1 VCRAALYSPRAADL
15 PVWGATVKVLYMSY
29 CVEAKRVGGGPVRD
43 RAAERR
49 TAAVPSGISA
59 VVVMLCY
66 VVACMRLDVIAAT
79 VCMFV
84 LVCVSAACIVRFF
97 LIAARLAQAQ
107 TVRAVSEQ

>member
-1 VCRAALYSPRAADL
+1 MLRGSETAAVPSGIALQR
-15 PVWGATVKVLYMSY
+15 
-29 CVEAKRVGGGPVRD
+29 
-43 RAAERR
+43 ERR

-59 VVVMLCY
+59 AVVVLLCY